1 MTDPR
6 YLAAKLLD
14 KTFKG
19 GSYSNIQLGSGL
31 ERSDLDSQG
40 RRFCTVLYYGVI
52 QRKITLDYILARY
65 CSKPLS
71 KMDSI
76 IVTILRCGLYQIL
89 YMDNIPDTAAVNES
103 VKLAKQFGKTSA
115 SGMVN
120 AILRN
125 FIRAGKT
132 VFSEGNDIN
141 ISELSRISV
150 MYSIPEEL
158 AESLIKDYGAD
169 IIERFIRFTVM
180 DSGETFIRRNPL
192 KCSHDEL
199 VESLDGLELQTDD
212 RLCYRVNRGDIIG
225 TYAFKSGFFHVQDIS
240 SQLCCMIL
248 APTENDRVLDICAAP
263 GGKSFTMA
271 EMMNG
276 SGEIYAFDLHEKR
289 VKLVREGAERLG
301 LSNILAKTGDA
312 SVFSPELP
320 EFTKILC
327 DVPCS
332 GYGVIGHKPEIKY
345 KSLLEFERLP
355 EVQYKIA
362 DNALNYLAVGGE
374 MVYST
379 CTVRKAENEAVVLRL
394 LANHPEIEL
403 MGFPELYGR
412 SFDNPKTFFPYE
424 FSGDGFFIAKF
435 IRKY

>member
-14 KTFKG
+14 KTFKS

-31 ERSDLDSQG
+31 ERSDLDAQG
-40 RRFCTVLYYGVI
+40 RHFCTAIYYGVI
-52 QRKITLDYILARY
+52 QRRITLDHILARY
-65 CSKPLS
+65 CSRPLS

-76 IVTILRCGLYQIL
+76 ILTILRCGLYQIM
-89 YMDNIPDTAAVNES
+89 YMDNIPDNAAVNES
-103 VKLAKQFGKTSA
+103 VALAKKFGKTSA

-125 FIRAGKT
+125 FIRDGKA
-132 VFSEGNDIN
+132 VFSERDEKN
-141 ISELSRISV
+141 ISEIRRISV

-158 AESLIKDYGAD
+158 AESLMNDYGAD
-169 IIERFIRFTVM
+169 IVEQFISLTVA
-180 DSGETFIRRNPL
+180 DSGVTFIRRNPL
-192 KCSHDEL
+192 KCTHEEL
-199 VESLDGLELQTDD
+199 LKALQGVELHTND
-212 RLCYRVNRGDIIG
+212 RLCYRLEKGGVISTD
-225 TYAFKSGFFHVQDIS
+225 AFKSGFFHVQDIS
-240 SQLCCMIL
+240 SQLCCMVL
-248 APTENDRVLDICAAP
+248 APTENDCVLDICAAP
-263 GGKSFTMA
+263 GGKTFTMA

-276 SGEIYAFDLHEKR
+276 RGEVHAFDLHEKR
-289 VKLVREGAERLG
+289 VKLICEGAERLG
-301 LSNILAKTGDA
+301 LSNISAKTGDA

-320 EFTKILC
+320 KFTKILC

-345 KSLLEFERLP
+345 KKLSEFDRLP
-355 EVQYKIA
+355 EIQYNIA

-379 CTVRKAENEAVVLRL
+379 CTVRKAENENVVLKL
-394 LANHPEIEL
+394 LKSHPEIEL
-403 MGFPELYGR
+403 VEFPKLYGK
-412 SFDNPKTFFPYE
+412 SYGNPKTFFPCE

-435 IRKY
+435 KRKY